1 VSKPHYVVPPETAS
15 ASRRLVSVAG
25 LGTLAAFA
33 TLGAVAAP
41 VPAGRPALAGAA
53 ESTVVAQA
61 NWIMSAQLPDG
72 AIAVWPDRPVLRLVH
87 PYLANFAAIGLARAA
102 SVTGD
107 ASYADAAWS
116 YLRWYAS
123 AESPQTGYVTDYDV
137 VGGTELVSTGTED
150 STDAYAGTYLAAV
163 WDTYS
168 ATGNLAALRSVSG
181 GVAGALAAIASTQQ
195 PDGLTWATPSWHVA
209 YLMDNVQ
216 VLGGL
221 EAATAIERVLG
232 NSSLE
237 QEAAA
242 RTSLMQSGIASLWD
256 PATGA
261 YDWARQQN
269 GWQHPTD
276 WSNLYPDALEQVS
289 AVEWGAVP
297 AGRAA
302 GLMAHFSSSQPNWD
316 QPNESAPYLSG
327 ASVELE
333 KVSYWPSVAIALE
346 ASGSPGAAQS
356 GLSNMLQ
363 AAGAANYGWPYT
375 TGDAGETI
383 VAASGGGLL
392 ASTAASTAPGGPP
405 KRQKPPQRTPARQAT
420 KVTGQL
426 DAHESHTSPGAA
438 RSQATGGARRTRG
451 VRLVRSAHAELT
463 ANHLAVPR
471 TTSPVTSPVAGSP
484 AGRATAVVLPSQ
496 AGGATAGPLAAAAAG
511 ATALAGGLLLAL
523 RRRHR
528 SLRPSLLPLRRPSR
542 H

>member
-1 VSKPHYVVPPETAS
+1 VVPPETAS
-15 ASRRLVSVAG
+15 ASRRLLSVAG

-33 TLGAVAAP
+33 TLGAVVAP
-41 VPAGRPALAGAA
+41 GPAGRPALAAAA

-168 ATGNLAALRSVSG
+168 ATGDLAALRSVSG

-221 EAATAIERVLG
+221 EAATAIERTLG

-242 RTSLMQSGIASLWD
+242 RTSLMESGIASLYD
-256 PATGA
+256 PAAGA

-297 AGRAA
+297 PARAA
-302 GLMAHFSSSQPNWD
+302 GLMAHFSSSHPNWD
-316 QPNESAPYLSG
+316 QPNESAPYLNG

-333 KVSYWPSVAIALE
+333 KISYWPSVAIALE
-346 ASGSPGAAQS
+346 AIGSPGAAQS

-383 VAASGGGLL
+383 IAASGGQLL
-392 ASTAASTAPGGPP
+392 ASTAASTAPGVPST
-405 KRQKPPQRTPARQAT
+405 RQKPPQRTPGHRPDGQT
-420 KVTGQL
+420 TGQL
-426 DAHESHTSPGAA
+426 DGHERHTSPGGA
-438 RSQATGGARRTRG
+438 RSQATSGAPGSREA
-451 VRLVRSAHAELT
+451 RLVRRAHAELT
-463 ANHLAVPR
+463 ADRLAVPR
-471 TTSPVTSPVAGSP
+471 TTSPVPSP
-484 AGRATAVVLPSQ
+484 AAVARPGRTTAAVLPSE
-496 AGGATAGPLAAAAAG
+496 GGNAASGPLTAAVAG
-511 ATALAGGLLLAL
+511 AAALAGGILLAS

-528 SLRPSLLPLRRPSR
+528 SLRPSLLPLRRTSR
-542 H
+542 R